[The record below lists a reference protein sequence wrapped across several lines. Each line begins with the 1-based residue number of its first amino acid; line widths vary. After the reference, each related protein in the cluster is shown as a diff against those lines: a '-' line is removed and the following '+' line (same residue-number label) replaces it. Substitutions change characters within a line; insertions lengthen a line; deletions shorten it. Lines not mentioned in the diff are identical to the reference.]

1 MTKKPAMSEFR
12 SRSAAA
18 IDLAATHD
26 SYPAVAEEALD
37 LGRPL
42 VRSRDTMNGR
52 PDASASTRHCDTRPA
67 TSKRLGAM
75 RILQSVIVI

>member
-1 MTKKPAMSEFR
+1 MTKKPALSEFR

-18 IDLAATHD
+18 TDLAATHE
-26 SYPAVAEEALD
+26 SHPVAEEALD

-52 PDASASTRHCDTRPA
+52 PDGSASTDTVTPDRPHPNGW
-67 TSKRLGAM
+67 T
-75 RILQSVIVI
+75 Q